1 KDLCYNYDDIKNMPD
16 ACSTYK
22 NDAACVLDNQTCAEG
37 WFDEGTNT
45 CYMYEQK
52 YTCDRGKD
60 VVREVES
67 QTNSCVGMIPCSGGT
82 CETGPKEENKDFG
95 KVAAYSNMVQYMQG
109 EAKCEDPNDPNSCS
123 VFEGKAEW
131 CGRSVGFVNGL
142 AKTDCCEK
150 PQGAAGSLEAIMLAG
165 SMIRNTNWTRVN
177 AQLVNWTGGES
188 GTWASMANSVGEWT
202 ASAGKTV
209 GQMWN
214 NVTSSITSV
223 YENVAGNLGR
233 TVGSSAAGESGQLAK
248 ETMSSFG
255 LGKLKQMAMEKAYDL
270 LPDTVRDFVFK
281 NVATTGGEIVFSAAV
296 QNFMLALN
304 VIGWIYTAYQVTK
317 MLLEM
322 LVACDQKEM
331 EASIHKN
338 QKSCFTLDTNRCV
351 KYLNLGFT
359 KKCVKKATDMCC
371 YNSMLSR
378 VIMQQAYPQLGI
390 DPVTSNCVGLS
401 IGQIQKLD
409 FDKIDL
415 TEWIN
420 DAVQVGEVPDQ
431 YATFSESSITAN
443 LPFKNENY
451 QLPSERTKDA
461 MGGEENMIKARQEN
475 AQAIKEENV
484 DCSYLPRPAICEV
497 GSTYVDPITGKEIPK
512 Y

>member
-1 KDLCYNYDDIKNMPD
+1 
-16 ACSTYK
+16 
-22 NDAACVLDNQTCAEG
+22 
-37 WFDEGTNT
+37 
-45 CYMYEQK
+45 MYEQK

-67 QTNSCVGMIPCSGGT
+67 QTNACVGMIPCSGGT
-82 CETGPKEENKDFG
+82 CETGPKEENNDFG

-142 AKTDCCEK
+142 AKTDCCEQ
-150 PQGAAGSLEAIMLAG
+150 PQGTAGSLEAIMLAG

-177 AQLVNWTGGES
+177 AQLVSWTGGES

-214 NVTSSITSV
+214 NVTSSLTSV

-233 TVGSSAAGESGQLAK
+233 TVGSSTAGGSGQLAK

-255 LGKLKQMAMEKAYDL
+255 LGTLKKMAMEKAYDL

-281 NVATTGGEIVFSAAV
+281 NVATTGGEVVFSAAI

-304 VIGWIYTAYQVTK
+304 VIGWIYTAYQITK

-338 QKSCFTLDTNRCV
+338 QKSCFTLDTERCV
-351 KYLNLGFT
+351 KYLNMGFT

-390 DPVTSNCVGLS
+390 DPVASSCVGLS
-401 IGQIQKLD
+401 ISQIQRLD

-431 YATFSESSITAN
+431 YATFSESSITEN

-451 QLPSERTKDA
+451 QLPSQRTKES
-461 MGGEENMIKARQEN
+461 MGGEDNMIKARQEN
-475 AQAIKEENV
+475 NQAIKEENV

-497 GSTYVDPITGKEIPK
+497 GSTYVDPITGKELPK